1 MKAIRP
7 TAATLLIAAA
17 LVGGCA
23 GDRVVAP
30 AETRGG
36 TLTDWYSH
44 KTLYTFDT
52 DPTNPARSM
61 CNAECAVKWPPF
73 RPAAGDRARGDYT
86 IIKRDDGSS
95 QWAYQGKPLYFF
107 AGDQKTGDKTGE
119 GVGGVWHVA
128 K

>member
-36 TLTDWYSH
+36 MLTDWYSH

-52 DPTNPARSM
+52 DPTSPSRSM

-73 RPAAGDRARGDYT
+73 RPAAGDRSRGDYT

-107 AGDQKTGDKTGE
+107 AGDQKTGDKAGD
-119 GVGGVWHVA
+119 GVGGVWRVA